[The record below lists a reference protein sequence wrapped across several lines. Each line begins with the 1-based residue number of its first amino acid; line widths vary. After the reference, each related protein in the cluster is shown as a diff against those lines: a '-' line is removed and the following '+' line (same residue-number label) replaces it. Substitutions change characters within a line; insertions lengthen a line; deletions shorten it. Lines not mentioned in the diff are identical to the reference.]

1 MPHHPAFELIDC
13 PTALRQTNLVTVGPD
28 DKLSDAEAKLKGIEG
43 MPVVDADGK
52 ASWLAGWPG
61 WWCRHIQACLLSP
74 LCTQSPG
81 ASLCRSKLAC

>member
-1 MPHHPAFELIDC
+1 MPRQAAATAFVQRC
-13 PTALRQTNLVTVGPD
+13 PITLHTTSSTALLPLRQTNLVTVGPD

-61 WWCRHIQACLLSP
+61 W
-74 LCTQSPG
+74 
-81 ASLCRSKLAC
+81 